1 MITKETLR
9 RLQLIVF
16 DIDGTLLND
25 KGEIGKDTI
34 RLVSELKNLG
44 LKFSF
49 ATGRLH
55 SSIIPF
61 VEQLGLRCPLIS
73 LDGTLIKSYPENKVF
88 FESFIPSKKVIK
100 VINYADKFLMKVA
113 LCHAEAIYFNEY
125 NSMIPEMIDKFGA
138 VFEEIESYSDY
149 ISETLEIV
157 LVSEYKDNL
166 KFIKNRLSFPYT
178 LGLSTNF
185 YRSHSKG
192 GVYGLEIR
200 KSGSTKAT
208 GLKRLLKQLKI
219 DIKNTAVLG
228 DWYNDRSLFETKAV
242 KVAVANAV
250 AELKYLA
257 DIVTVKTNNEDGTA
271 EFLEM
276 VLRAKKSKTGSWN

>member
-1 MITKETLR
+1 MITKDTLR
-9 RLQLIVF
+9 KLQLIVF

-34 RLVSELKNLG
+34 RLISELKKLG

-61 VEQLGLRCPLIS
+61 AEQLELRCPLIS
-73 LDGTLIKSYPENKVF
+73 LDGTLIKSYPDNQIV
-88 FESFIPSKKVIK
+88 FESFIPTKKVVK
-100 VINYADKFLMKVA
+100 VIYYADKFLMKVA
-113 LCHAEAIYFNEY
+113 LCHADAIFFTEY
-125 NSMIPEMIDKFGA
+125 NSIIPETIDKFGA
-138 VFEEIESYSDY
+138 IFREVESYSDS

-166 KFIKNRLSFPYT
+166 KFVKSRLSFPYT
-178 LGLSTNF
+178 FGLSTNL
-185 YRSHSKG
+185 YRSHSTE
-192 GVYGLEIR
+192 GVYCLEIR
-200 KSGSTKAT
+200 RSGLTKAT
-208 GLKRLLKQLKI
+208 GLKRLLKRLNI

-250 AELKYLA
+250 SELKYLA
-257 DIVTVKTNNEDGTA
+257 DIVTIKNNNEDGTA